1 MNNIPSIPQT
11 NKLKLLNPNFEPLT
25 AEKLRTFKGWENAP
39 DERVNETVESIRQ
52 FAFILYETAANES
65 LIKLNSIDNQLV
77 VSLNQ
82 DIENQIPTIPNLA
95 TIKKAA

>member
-39 DERVNETVESIRQ
+39 DERVNEAVESIRQ
-52 FAFILYETAANES
+52 FAFILYEIVANES
-65 LIKLNSIDNQLV
+65 LIKLNNIDNQLV

-82 DIENQIPTIPNLA
+82 EIENQIPTIPNLA
-95 TIKKAA
+95 TLKKAA

>member
-1 MNNIPSIPQT
+1 MNNIPLIPQT

-52 FAFILYETAANES
+52 FAFILYEIAANES

-77 VSLNQ
+77 VSLKHEIGNK
-82 DIENQIPTIPNLA
+82 IPSIPNLA
-95 TIKKAA
+95 TLKKAA